1 MCNFS
6 KHQTLN
12 AVADD
17 STPRDNSRVPR
28 LEQDTVRDGAS
39 AQHKQTRHR
48 EESHNGKENK
58 ERIPNS

>member
-17 STPRDNSRVPR
+17 STSRGNPRVPR
-28 LEQDTVRDGAS
+28 LEQDSVRGGAS
-39 AQHKQTRHR
+39 AQHKQTAPQKGAINAKAYYR
-48 EESHNGKENK
+48 
-58 ERIPNS
+58 